1 MSKSNEHKHTAIVNY
16 TVSIVATFT
25 TILVRNLGDL
35 QNLRKQQER
44 CKANINL
51 AYSK

>member
-1 MSKSNEHKHTAIVNY
+1 MSKSNEHKHTTIVNY
-16 TVSIVATFT
+16 TVSIVSIFT

-44 CKANINL
+44 YKANINL
-51 AYSK
+51 AYSN